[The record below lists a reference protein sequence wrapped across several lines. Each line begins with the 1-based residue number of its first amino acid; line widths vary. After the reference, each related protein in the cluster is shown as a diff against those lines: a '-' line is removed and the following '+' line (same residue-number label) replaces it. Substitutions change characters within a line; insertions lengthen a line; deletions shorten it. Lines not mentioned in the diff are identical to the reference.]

1 MRQYNQNIDKLLDLG
16 KELIGK
22 VDYKELGLNSDDGHN
37 LLKMVTDDKFHFSN
51 INSNH
56 PYAPIHAIYAL
67 GHLKI
72 EEYFNEISQL
82 SEKYEDDKYILN
94 AIRAYGIELNLL
106 EEELVEEVKKEEEK
120 EEEIVSIVVEE
131 ETVEE
136 VKEDKEKE
144 EEIASVVV
152 EEEIVEEVK
161 EEKEKEEIASVVV
174 EEETVEEVKEEE
186 VIVLKSDEIIKEAID
201 EMQQDK
207 SKPRQPKG
215 RPPVKEPVKEIK
227 VGRND
232 PCPCGSGKKYKKC
245 CINL

>member
-136 VKEDKEKE
+136 VKE
-144 EEIASVVV
+144 
-152 EEEIVEEVK
+152 
-161 EEKEKEEIASVVV
+161 
-174 EEETVEEVKEEE
+174 EE